1 MNHRVLVLNLDYSPI
16 SICSV
21 QRAFLLLYLEK
32 AQMMNEVGD
41 MFLHTVNKSFPL
53 PAVIKLNRFVNI
65 PYKSVELTRQNVFK
79 RDGFECKYCGTDNNL
94 TLDHVIPRSKGG
106 KSTWSNLITACK
118 SCNAKKGDYT
128 PHDAGLVLNSSPY
141 KPSYVMF
148 IRDFSGFVM
157 NEWIPFLR
165 MQSAVKSA

>member
-32 AQMMNEVGD
+32 AQMMSEVED
-41 MFLHTVNKSFPL
+41 MFLRTVNNSFPL
-53 PAVIKLNRFVNI
+53 PAVIKLNRFVNV

-94 TLDHVIPRSKGG
+94 TLDHVVPRSKGG

-118 SCNAKKGDYT
+118 TCNAKKGDFT
-128 PHDAGLVLNSSPY
+128 PHDAGLVLNGNPY
-141 KPSYVMF
+141 KPSYIMF

-157 NEWIPFLR
+157 AEWMPFLG
-165 MQSAVKSA
+165 MQPTAKSA